1 MGRKMPKIYN
11 AAPPNYE
18 LIGSIALAV
27 TAWAALLWS
36 SGGTVTW

>member
-1 MGRKMPKIYN
+1 MPKIYK
-11 AAPPNYE
+11 APPNYT

-27 TAWAALLWS
+27 IITAWVALLWS